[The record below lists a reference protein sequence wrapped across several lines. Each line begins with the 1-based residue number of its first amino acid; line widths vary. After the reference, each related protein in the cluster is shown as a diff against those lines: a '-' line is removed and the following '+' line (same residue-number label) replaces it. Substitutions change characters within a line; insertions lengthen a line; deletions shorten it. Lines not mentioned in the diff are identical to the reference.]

1 MIRLHWSTE
10 SVSAPVPENRRASR
24 RPEENLVPGSSG
36 QSGRLAKLEQAE
48 KILHLVWVIVGAA
61 AVFSLLTGGPWA
73 AHFMPKGWGPA
84 GFLLPVIVDVSL
96 VIAVNLT
103 AAATY
108 LGEKPGAWLSTLRW
122 ITVIA
127 TIFLNVGDSAEKK
140 DLTGVAIHAI
150 IPALLTAATAGEIWF
165 RRKVGEVRAA
175 EIEQAE
181 RERVNARQEAREQEE
196 RERRERQKR
205 EDRERAD
212 RLAEAERLAAIEQQ
226 RAEQGAAIERA
237 KLEAQER
244 QAEADRRAAIEREKI
259 EAQERQAKAALQA
272 QVEQRERE
280 RAEQAARE
288 QRAHELRVAEQQAA
302 AAIER
307 ERLAHEAA
315 EAEAR
320 RKHELSLARASARA
334 ARSPEGAEDRSR
346 APGQRSR
353 ERSGSVHET
362 VHETVHDDAH
372 EPAPEDS
379 GNRERLSPEEAIKI
393 IKNTPNASV
402 RTLAGI
408 TGWSVGWISN
418 QRKAVSATANGSNS
432 EEKEE

>member
-1 MIRLHWSTE
+1 MSDT
-10 SVSAPVPENRRASR
+10 
-24 RPEENLVPGSSG
+24 SG
-36 QSGRLAKLEQAE
+36 QSGRLAKLERAE
-48 KILHLVWVIVGAA
+48 KVLHLVWVIVGAA

-73 AHFMPKGWGPA
+73 ADFMPKGWGPA

-108 LGEKPGAWLSTLRW
+108 LGEKPGGWLSVLRW
-122 ITVIA
+122 ITVLA
-127 TIFLNVGDSAEKK
+127 TIFLNIGDSAEKG
-140 DLTGVAIHAI
+140 DGTGVAIHAI

-181 RERVNARQEAREQEE
+181 RERVNARAEAREQQERERRERLQQAE
-196 RERRERQKR
+196 RERRERQRR

-212 RLAEAERLAAIEQQ
+212 RLAEAERL
-226 RAEQGAAIERA
+226 AAIERA

-272 QVEQRERE
+272 QIEQQERE

-307 ERLAHEAA
+307 ERLEHERL
-315 EAEAR
+315 EEEAR
-320 RKHELSLARASARA
+320 RKHELALAKAAAKA
-334 ARSPEGAEDRSR
+334 ARSSDGAEDPGERSR
-346 APGQRSR
+346 DRSR
-353 ERSGSVHET
+353 ERSSGVHET
-362 VHETVHDDAH
+362 VHGSVHEGVH
-372 EPAPEDS
+372 ESAPEDS
-379 GNRERLSPEEAIKI
+379 GDRERLSQEEAIKI
-393 IKNTPNASV
+393 IVNTPNASV
-402 RTLAGI
+402 RTLADI
-408 TGWSVGWISN
+408 TGWSLGWIQN
-418 QRKAVSATANGSNS
+418 QRKSVMANADGSSS
-432 EEKEE
+432 EGDDE